1 MPGEAPG
8 PDQIIASN
16 TLGLHALMR
25 ELGAAPRLL
34 PIARDNE
41 DSLRVAFE
49 LAAGAD
55 LIVTIGGAS
64 VGGASAGGRRAGG
77 VAADSFATLAH
88 AGVGLGDADDLLF
101 AEHVGGELGQEAGS
115 EARGGGGGDGGG
127 VSVDAD
133 ADADAL
139 ENFSIGDMLNEN
151 ATGCADGDGES

>member
-1 MPGEAPG
+1 MQQEML
-8 PDQIIASN
+8 
-16 TLGLHALMR
+16 THL
-25 ELGAAPRLL
+25 
-34 PIARDNE
+34 
-41 DSLRVAFE
+41 DSLVHTDGSPAAVAGGGG
-49 LAAGAD
+49 LVGG
-55 LIVTIGGAS
+55 GGAS